1 MSSTSMCSAYVW
13 LRGPIK
19 NMFKV
24 RWVSGEQMRRYGTKS
39 VPPVKKGTQNRK
51 ARKPVNLPFV
61 FGRHKQ
67 LTGPEF
73 TRRSR
78 VGDLSD
84 KITKFEQLKLL
95 PEVREVM
102 MKVIASE
109 TVLNKTLGDE
119 DCGLSDKRVTDF
131 LAKVQPTPI
140 QTAAIKKM
148 AKTLMEPQL
157 QVHMLAAETGSG
169 KTMSYLMPLVDY
181 LKREEQAM
189 GAGEERAK
197 LGALRSLILVPTHE
211 LVEQVYMTLEKL
223 QDPLQLQTF
232 KLDRNTP
239 YKDIVEAFKSGVDIM
254 VTTPGKLRGLFKI
267 RMLHRPDRILSQ
279 VRFAVIDEAD
289 TLMDQSWVQET
300 YSCIKSLR
308 DANHLVF
315 CSASVPMEFEKAMN
329 KLFPNLQVVASERLH
344 RINKHSNIKVIN
356 VALRPYNGSKMKAL
370 AQALY
375 AIMKDGTGE
384 GYEKR
389 CVVFVN
395 EADSVNSI
403 VDTLR
408 DKFGHDVRGLTGEHS
423 VDDRLATI
431 APFIRAPPR
440 IQDQVRPNG
449 PEKPQERKLPNSNIK
464 VTESKDSEQRSV
476 SSPLKVL
483 VTTDVLSR
491 GINFKGVKHVI
502 LYDVP
507 AKSIDLVHRVGRTGR
522 MNEKGH
528 VYIFVGKKGSAQA
541 KGLHPVVKKN
551 RPIQ

>member
-1 MSSTSMCSAYVW
+1 MSSVGIASASLW
-13 LRGPIK
+13 LRGPVK
-19 NMFKV
+19 SALKG
-24 RWVSGEQMRRYGTKS
+24 RWLSCEQMRRYGTKS
-39 VPPVKKGTQNRK
+39 APAVRKGGHSKK
-51 ARKPVNLPFV
+51 ARQAPSLPFV

-73 TRRSR
+73 TRRTR
-78 VGDLSD
+78 IGNLSD

-109 TVLNKTLGDE
+109 SVLNKSLDDE
-119 DCGLSDKRVTDF
+119 DCGLDDKRVAAF
-131 LAKVQPTPI
+131 LGQVQPTPI
-140 QTAAIKKM
+140 QTAVIKKM

-157 QVHMLAAETGSG
+157 QVHMVAAETGSG

-181 LKREEQAM
+181 LKQEEQA
-189 GAGEERAK
+189 AGTEEGRAR

-223 QDPLQLQTF
+223 QEPLQLKTF
-232 KLDRNTP
+232 KLDRDTP
-239 YKDIVEAFKSGVDIM
+239 YKDIVEAFKGRVDIM

-279 VRFAVIDEAD
+279 VRFAVVDEAD

-329 KLFPNLQVVASERLH
+329 KLFPNLQVVASEKLH
-344 RINKHSNIKVIN
+344 RINKHSNIKIIN

-375 AIMKDGTGE
+375 AIMKDGTSE

-408 DKFGHDVRGLTGEHS
+408 DKFGHDVHGLTGEHS
-423 VDDRLATI
+423 LDDRLATI
-431 APFIRAPPR
+431 APFMRSPPR
-440 IQDQVRPNG
+440 IQDQVRPS
-449 PEKPQERKLPNSNIK
+449 ELKKPQERRLPNSNIK
-464 VTESKDSEQRSV
+464 VADSKDNGQRSV

-507 AKSIDLVHRVGRTGR
+507 AKSIDLVHRVGRTSR
-522 MNEKGH
+522 MNERGH

-541 KGLHPVVKKN
+541 KGLNPVVKKN